1 MALVNIL
8 PSWVVLIGR
17 DLIRTL
23 GGEPAPEP
31 EGPGTAKPYAAPSA
45 TDVVHR

>member
-17 DLIRTL
+17 DLIL
-23 GGEPAPEP
+23 ALAGE
-31 EGPGTAKPYAAPSA
+31 APSA
-45 TDVVHR
+45 GDNLPYAPAASVSRR